1 MIAHDASDNFYTKNR
16 SNKSLSVGYCGH
28 LYKGRGIDIILNL
41 AREEKKIQFKVLGGF
56 KADRDNYKNNDVPKN
71 INFFSHTSYKN
82 VKNFLSK
89 NDVLI
94 APYEK
99 KLGDYN
105 EIDTSKYMSPLKIF
119 EYMSANKAI
128 ICSNHRVLKEILKP
142 GYSALM
148 CNPDNFNEWKAA
160 LLSLKNKK
168 KRYFLAQNSYS
179 QFLQKFTWQKRVELI
194 FD

>member
-1 MIAHDASDNFYTKNR
+1 MYRAAMR
-16 SNKSLSVGYCGH
+16 SIFSELARQDRLVIVKDFDLGEPRTKSL
-28 LYKGRGIDIILNL
+28 I
-41 AREEKKIQFKVLGGF
+41 
-56 KADRDNYKNNDVPKN
+56 
-71 INFFSHTSYKN
+71 
-82 VKNFLSK
+82 
-89 NDVLI
+89 
-94 APYEK
+94 K